1 MKYIIKWKPS
11 YAIGIERI
19 DEQHKHLFDLAE
31 QTEELLELPDHM
43 DKYDEIVSIVQELKD
58 YVVYHF
64 EEEEKLLLEMKY
76 NKYFTHRIQHQDFVV
91 AMEKLNIYEI
101 DANQKEELLKIINIV
116 GNWLVNHVLDEDAKW
131 AKYYKGYKKE
141 KV

>member
-11 YAIGIERI
+11 YAIGVDRI

-31 QTEELLELPDHM
+31 QAEELLELPDHM

-76 NKYFTHRIQHQDFVV
+76 NKYFTHRIQHQDFVA

-116 GNWLVNHVLDEDAKW
+116 GSWLVNHVLDEDAKW
-131 AKYYKGYKKE
+131 AQYYKGYKKE
-141 KV
+141 

>member
-11 YAIGIERI
+11 YAIGVDRI

-31 QTEELLELPDHM
+31 QAEELLELPDHM

-76 NKYFTHRIQHQDFVV
+76 NKYFTHRIQHQDFVA

-131 AKYYKGYKKE
+131 AQYYKGYKKE
-141 KV
+141 